1 MAKIVLENRTLP
13 TNDPSPNDPS
23 RRRDFGVTG
32 EAGWASRQ
40 IERHRELEAPAS
52 GPARDEPRQVVGNL
66 EKGKVAHFF
75 VTGARCGCNL
85 QLVRSGT
92 TPGPFEDAR
101 ILSRGK
107 FCLVEAKVQSTG
119 LMPRAGPMVQSSQT
133 LEQLSLLFGF
143 ILSPLT
149 SDRATTSS

>member
-52 GPARDEPRQVVGNL
+52 GPARDEPRQVSCPL
-66 EKGKVAHFF
+66 AS
-75 VTGARCGCNL
+75 L
-85 QLVRSGT
+85 QNGGIKKIDGRS
-92 TPGPFEDAR
+92 
-101 ILSRGK
+101 
-107 FCLVEAKVQSTG
+107 QH
-119 LMPRAGPMVQSSQT
+119 
-133 LEQLSLLFGF
+133 
-143 ILSPLT
+143 SPKQQQKNKI
-149 SDRATTSS
+149 